1 MMPKD
6 EQSFCLLGGLVIK
19 VEGPNCL
26 TCFSQEMLKSPDS
39 FLWYPLPKNCR
50 I

>member
-26 TCFSQEMLKSPDS
+26 TCFSQEMLTKSRFISLVSSPEE
-39 FLWYPLPKNCR
+39 L
-50 I
+50 